1 MSLCL
6 SPYVS
11 VSHSGV
17 PEQSEGLLQV
27 VKETKGLTLEE
38 IDLLW
43 ASEEYRIRNKDA
55 QVIEDSVSGDSEHKS
70 IAGSEAT
77 GCIAEKVV

>member
-1 MSLCL
+1 M
-6 SPYVS
+6 S

-43 ASEEYRIRNKDA
+43 ASEEYRIRHKDA